1 MPTDFG
7 RKFLRQAE
15 KILIEV
21 EVMENQAAEEKGLL
35 AGEVMI
41 GTGTYPEEIFL
52 ADILAKI
59 VEELPNVNV
68 KILSG
73 NYEDFIEGLFSKK
86 LISLLVRKAC
96 WRLNQIMES
105 PILSRIVQS

>member
-1 MPTDFG
+1 
-7 RKFLRQAE
+7 
-15 KILIEV
+15 
-21 EVMENQAAEEKGLL
+21 MENQAAEEKGLL

-41 GTGTYPEEIFL
+41 GIGTHPEEIFL